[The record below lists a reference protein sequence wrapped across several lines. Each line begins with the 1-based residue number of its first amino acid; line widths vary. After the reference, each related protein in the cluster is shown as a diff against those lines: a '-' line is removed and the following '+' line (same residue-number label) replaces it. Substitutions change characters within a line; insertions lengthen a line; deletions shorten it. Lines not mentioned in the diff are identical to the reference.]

1 MYAFV
6 MINIIKESIIKY
18 QVKAMN
24 NAINYITNAFETQ
37 TLLIELKEYKDVFLI
52 KIRLIASSWVLEFKL
67 STRLEKCWVEL
78 KFFGKSVELSWEA
91 WLDNSTR
98 KLDLTRQDI
107 R

>member
-37 TLLIELKEYKDVFLI
+37 TLLIKLKEYKDVFLI
-52 KIRLIASSWVLEFKL
+52 KIRLIASS
-67 STRLEKCWVEL
+67 
-78 KFFGKSVELSWEA
+78 
-91 WLDNSTR
+91 
-98 KLDLTRQDI
+98 
-107 R
+107 